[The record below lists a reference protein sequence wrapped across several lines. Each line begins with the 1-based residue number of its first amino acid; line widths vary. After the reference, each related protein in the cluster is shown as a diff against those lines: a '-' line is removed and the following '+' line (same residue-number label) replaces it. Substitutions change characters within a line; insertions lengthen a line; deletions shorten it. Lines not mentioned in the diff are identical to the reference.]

1 MKYCPECG
9 SEYKD
14 DAQRCADDDVELITT
29 EEMRKRGLPL
39 PGERDTR
46 RFVRVS
52 TAEDPLSAE
61 QFVAALSQAQIPSF
75 ARPRRAG
82 SVDGL
87 TSGVSG
93 PWWEIVAPE
102 EQAARAQQLID
113 AERERIESSA
123 EEAGRA
129 AEEEEAELEA
139 QAGKIPSPAGG
150 RGSG

>member
-14 DAQRCADDDVELITT
+14 DAKRCADDDVELISP
-29 EEMRKRGLPL
+29 EEMHKRGLPL
-39 PGERDTR
+39 SGERDTR

-87 TSGVSG
+87 TSAVAG

-102 EQAARAQQLID
+102 EQARKAQELIE
-113 AERERIESSA
+113 AERKRIEASA
-123 EEAGRA
+123 DEAGRA
-129 AEEEEAELEA
+129 AEEEEAEMEA
-139 QAGKIPSPAGG
+139 QAGKQP
-150 RGSG
+150 GS

>member
-1 MKYCPECG
+1 MMYCPECG

-14 DAQRCADDDVELITT
+14 DAKRCADDDAELISA
-29 EEMRKRGLPL
+29 EKMRQRGLPL

-87 TSGVSG
+87 TSAVTG

-102 EQAARAQQLID
+102 EQASKAQELIEV
-113 AERERIESSA
+113 ERKRIEASA
-123 EEAGRA
+123 DEAARA
-129 AEEEEAELEA
+129 AEEEEAEMEA
-139 QAGKIPSPAGG
+139 QAGKEAG
-150 RGSG
+150 S

>member
-1 MKYCPECG
+1 MH
-9 SEYKD
+9 
-14 DAQRCADDDVELITT
+14 Q
-29 EEMRKRGLPL
+29 RGLPL

-87 TSGVSG
+87 TSAVAG

-102 EQAARAQQLID
+102 EQASKAQELIE
-113 AERERIESSA
+113 AERRRIEASA
-123 EEAGRA
+123 DEAARA
-129 AEEEEAELEA
+129 AEEEEAEMEA
-139 QAGKIPSPAGG
+139 LAAKQAGS
-150 RGSG
+150 